1 MYNNIKMAQTSS
13 SAATILPIR
22 PIPFIRIINQP
33 SPVYRM
39 RYKAENRNT
48 ILFSEEFASISKN
61 SLKNSTKNDNIIK
74 FPRIEVEIELKNF
87 KFHSFLF
94 LILS

>member
-1 MYNNIKMAQTSS
+1 MAQTSS
-13 SAATILPIR
+13 STATILPIR

-48 ILFSEEFASISKN
+48 ILFSEEFMLATKN
-61 SLKNSTKNDNIIK
+61 IKKPTKNDNTIQ
-74 FPRIEVEIELKNF
+74 FPRIEVIN
-87 KFHSFLF
+87 
-94 LILS
+94 